1 MDIYERLTPIF
12 RDVFDNDNIT
22 VTPELNAE
30 MVDEWDSLGHV
41 RLMVAIEN
49 ELKIT
54 LSTAEITGLKNVGE
68 LANVIEKKLG

>member
-30 MVDEWDSLGHV
+30 IVPRQHSRD
-41 RLMVAIEN
+41 
-49 ELKIT
+49 K
-54 LSTAEITGLKNVGE
+54 LS
-68 LANVIEKKLG
+68 